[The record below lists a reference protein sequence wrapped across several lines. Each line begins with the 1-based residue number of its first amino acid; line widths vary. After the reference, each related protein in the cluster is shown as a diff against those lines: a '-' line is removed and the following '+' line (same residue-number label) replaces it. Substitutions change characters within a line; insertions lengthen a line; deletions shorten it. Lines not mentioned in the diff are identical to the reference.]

1 MPHQPMPT
9 ENEIRAGAIALG
21 LADERGTYPRSQR
34 NRIAQFVQLS
44 KQEAAEAADPANR
57 TTAEQ
62 LAAFAAELDAEGP
75 FRAETTTAVLVEAA
89 RYLLETQGLR
99 LTPTEGETTP

>member
-1 MPHQPMPT
+1 MPDLPT
-9 ENEIRAGAIALG
+9 ENEIRQAAKELG
-21 LADERGTYPRSQR
+21 VAYENGDYPRHLR
-34 NRIAQFVQLS
+34 NRLARNVQLA
-44 KQEAAEAADPANR
+44 KQEAAEAADPATG

-99 LTPTEGETTP
+99 LSPREGETTP